1 MLAEV
6 SLPLLDPMP
15 APVSDLSFGG
25 PDGRLGVEIDLIRK
39 TGRADAVPRLSLSY
53 DGVAD
58 GFFGQGW
65 SLSSPAISRGFGRRL
80 PRYRDVG
87 PDAEGYTADG
97 HGELVPLLRTTDA
110 GDYAPDR
117 QVRGGFEVTR
127 FRPRIEV
134 DFARIERRREL
145 SAGVVHWRK
154 QHGTS

>member
-1 MLAEV
+1 MLPEV

-15 APVSDLSFGG
+15 APFSGLSFGG
-25 PDGRLGVEIDLIRK
+25 PGGRFGVEIDLIRR

-58 GFFGQGW
+58 GFFGQGR

-87 PDAEGYTADG
+87 SDADGHTADG
-97 HGELVPLLRTTDA
+97 HDELVPLLRTTDA
-110 GDYAPDR
+110 GDHAPDR
-117 QVRGGFEVTR
+117 QVRDGFEVTR

-145 SAGVVHWRK
+145 SAGVVHRRK